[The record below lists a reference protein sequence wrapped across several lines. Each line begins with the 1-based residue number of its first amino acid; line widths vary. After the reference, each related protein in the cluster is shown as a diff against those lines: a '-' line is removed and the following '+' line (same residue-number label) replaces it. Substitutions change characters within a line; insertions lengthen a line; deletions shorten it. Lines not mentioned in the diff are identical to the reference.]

1 MRRIARLSLLY
12 VLEAIAALLALAVV
26 AFGAALWRLA
36 EGPVNAEM
44 MRPVVTEVLLEAVQG
59 DAAAIGDLEL
69 SFDPALAALVITA
82 RDVSITR
89 EGGEVVISSDLIEA
103 GLALDLLMTGRIAP
117 VSLEARG
124 GTLWLYRDELGRL
137 TGDWARW
144 KTGLA
149 PLRTP
154 TASRRISTWIRPVG
168 CFRVC

>member
-89 EGGEVVISSDLIEA
+89 EGAKLSFPQ
-103 GLALDLLMTGRIAP
+103 T
-117 VSLEARG
+117 
-124 GTLWLYRDELGRL
+124 
-137 TGDWARW
+137 
-144 KTGLA
+144 
-149 PLRTP
+149 
-154 TASRRISTWIRPVG
+154 
-168 CFRVC
+168 